1 MIFKQNL
8 VYFIANNT
16 KYDLTIL
23 SRYKKIKSVHNRT
36 GTNIEISTILVR
48 MENFVFFY
56 GFIKNYIPNRGC
68 ILNLEPREWD
78 IFLGESPTRV
88 HVVDF
93 QYTVLSAAGNTARS
107 VPVSDCGS
115 LIPMLNGW
123 VVTVSVSRPGS
134 SSVVL

>member
-16 KYDLTIL
+16 KYVLTIL
-23 SRYKKIKSVHNRT
+23 SRYKKIKSVQNRT

-93 QYTVLSAAGNTARS
+93 QWFYIHTVPDKEDGFLS
-107 VPVSDCGS
+107 V
-115 LIPMLNGW
+115 IPEDR
-123 VVTVSVSRPGS
+123 TVITR
-134 SSVVL
+134 